1 MKKLLAVS
9 LVVLFAISANAQFKL
24 GITGGLNMAS
34 MSGMDNTKSL
44 LGFHAG
50 LIADISLGPLG
61 VQPGVEFSQKGLK
74 ASEGD
79 TKLSLNYIDVPVN
92 LLYKIGLPGAKILLL
107 AGPNFGYGLSG
118 KWSGGGESEDVKF
131 GSEADQ
137 VKRMDLGLNLGGG
150 VQFLKLQ
157 GTISY
162 TLGLTNL
169 SNVSGGDAVKNNVLK
184 VSLAYFF

>member
-1 MKKLLAVS
+1 MKKLLVVS

-24 GITGGLNMAS
+24 GVTGGLNVA
-34 MSGMDNTKSL
+34 GMTGVGFDKSL
-44 LGFHAG
+44 MGFHAG
-50 LIADISLGPLG
+50 LIADISLGPIG
-61 VQPGVEFSQKGLK
+61 VQPGLEFSQKGAK

-79 TKLSLNYIDVPVN
+79 SKLTLNYIDVPVN
-92 LLYKIGLPGAKILLL
+92 LAYKIGLPGAKILLL

-118 KWSGGGESEDVKF
+118 TSSFGGESNDIKF
-131 GSEADQ
+131 GSEAGQ
-137 VKRMDLGLNLGGG
+137 TKRMDLGLNLGGG

-169 SNVSGGDAVKNNVLK
+169 NNDGGDAVKNNVLK